1 MIWTNRFL
9 TSSAAVRVKVFVLQW
24 GTWRQPQFYH
34 PLHPHFSNPQV
45 RNLAIQSDLDNI
57 FKMWREKNQ
66 TVLLDRYRVKMP
78 RFATCDNDLIDKK
91 FWPWCWPLRICNFV
105 WRFPLCERQDGGEW
119 SLQQSVGPSPPDHH
133 SISQTL
139 MHLPGSQRAVLNAA
153 LECRPVL
160 YSVSKIYSDLQ
171 LYKFFSSSCFQKYLI
186 RWRRHH

>member
-66 TVLLDRYRVKMP
+66 IVLLDRYRVKMP

-119 SLQQSVGPSPPDHH
+119 SLQQSVGPSPAWSPLHKSD
-133 SISQTL
+133 
-139 MHLPGSQRAVLNAA
+139 LNAPPRVTKSSAKCRLGMPSSA
-153 LECRPVL
+153 LFCIQNILWSAAV
-160 YSVSKIYSDLQ
+160 
-171 LYKFFSSSCFQKYLI
+171 
-186 RWRRHH
+186 